1 MCIRDSRHRIQ
12 RVLDRL
18 DKGNEVSLVSRPAA
32 AAPAVGLMK
41 LHLQQQEDLI
51 NEAVCK

>member
-1 MCIRDSRHRIQ
+1 MDP
-12 RVLDRL
+12 
-18 DKGNEVSLVSRPAA
+18 KKEVNLVSRPAA

-51 NEAVCK
+51 KEALKR